1 MIVKE
6 EAQKVREA
14 RFHKIIIGLK
24 GVCNY
29 GIRNVNGLEA
39 WMLMLG
45 LVRGIVWV
53 GFGMPWCTW
62 GCDGPFLDTLGQHEG
77 EQEQSNT
84 TTYIN
89 HVKPWCSRPLDGHGR
104 VWETHG
110 AHAGACL
117 GPSWALLGCSA
128 GRFGHPLGHVGV
140 SWPVSRHIDDTYG

>member
-1 MIVKE
+1 MRLGRLGFKNKLLVRRVSVITGIEVGFQFANNGTSRGPGGVWRGGFHPSAFNTKEDLRIVKE
-6 EAQKVREA
+6 EVQ
-14 RFHKIIIGLK
+14 
-24 GVCNY
+24 
-29 GIRNVNGLEA
+29 
-39 WMLMLG
+39 
-45 LVRGIVWV
+45 
-53 GFGMPWCTW
+53 
-62 GCDGPFLDTLGQHEG
+62 GQSVG

-89 HVKPWCSRPLDGHGR
+89 HVKPWCSRPLDGHER